1 MDAQDKASNSLTDG
15 KVIIAT
21 LLLVGGLIMIYL
33 SGVFFAFNW
42 RVANEP
48 GFTTVWGLLIPAIFL
63 CGVGGLLFVGAHV
76 YLFIRRS
83 KLIFLA
89 WGVCVVVTI
98 GAVSLAPILLLFMV

>member
-1 MDAQDKASNSLTDG
+1 METNNKPANNTTDG
-15 KVIIAT
+15 KVIIAM
-21 LLLVGGLIMIYL
+21 LALVGGLIMIYL
-33 SGVFFAFNW
+33 SLVFYAFNW

-48 GFTTVWGLLIPAIFL
+48 GFSTAWELLIPAIAF
-63 CGVGGLLFVGAHV
+63 CGIGGLIFLGSNI

-89 WGVCVVVTI
+89 WALCIVVTI